1 MLKIRLNIIVKHHA
15 RKNAAEEWK
24 GIAAKVYVSCSLNF
38 ILWCMFFSMCLAF
51 LFLCCW
57 LYVYA
62 YIILFLFYTLLFLFY
77 FNLFL
82 MPCDFHISNMCFRFY
97 LCKCLL
103 LTFQLILVLATS
115 YFNMNYLFNKCQYK
129 KLRLKPTKWRR
140 IWVTWIKCCFMIL
153 SGTVLVTTAAS
164 VRHPSL

>member
-1 MLKIRLNIIVKHHA
+1 MSRLSQKSTMHELTESLMLKNSLNIIVKRRS

-24 GIAAKVYVSCSLNF
+24 EIAAKVYVSCSLNF

-77 FNLFL
+77 FILFL
-82 MPCDFHISNMCFRFY
+82 MPCDFHISNMFFFRFY

-103 LTFQLILVLATS
+103 LTFQLILVLLTS
-115 YFNMNYLFNKCQYK
+115 YFNMNYLFNERQ
-129 KLRLKPTKWRR
+129 
-140 IWVTWIKCCFMIL
+140 
-153 SGTVLVTTAAS
+153 
-164 VRHPSL
+164 